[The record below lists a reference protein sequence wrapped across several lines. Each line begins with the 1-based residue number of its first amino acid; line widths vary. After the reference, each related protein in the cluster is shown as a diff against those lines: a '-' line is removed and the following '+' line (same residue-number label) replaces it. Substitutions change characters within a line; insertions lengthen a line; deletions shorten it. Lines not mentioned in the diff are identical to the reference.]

1 MANGDSDQSSTGAD
15 ASPAPLH
22 VTSVLVASIRA
33 MSNALDTLGFP
44 EEDDRVV
51 DQDGRLGF
59 VTCSHEADCDDMFA
73 LIAELSSAGETWE
86 IQFQTDLAP
95 EKLLSLTLSRHRA
108 IVAHEQEL
116 PAEQADSGTKG
127 PQLPIYDLDDG
138 VGQVQFQ
145 RAVRGAKPSEIFA
158 EIVAGPDGRARARIV
173 QRAPRRVLAEAA
185 AADEPALRAAL
196 REAIPKLMFTVGRRG
211 PA

>member
-1 MANGDSDQSSTGAD
+1 MANGDSDHGPTGAD
-15 ASPAPLH
+15 AQPAPLH

-33 MSNALDTLGFP
+33 MSNALDALGFP

-59 VTCSHEADCDDMFA
+59 VTCSHEADCDDLFA
-73 LIAELSSAGETWE
+73 LIAELSTSGETWE

-95 EKLLSLTLSRHRA
+95 EKMLSLTLSRHRA
-108 IVAHEQEL
+108 VVAHEQAVA
-116 PAEQADSGTKG
+116 PDQAETDGKGT
-127 PQLPIYDLDDG
+127 QLPVYDLDDKL
-138 VGQVQFQ
+138 GQVSFQ
-145 RAVRGAKPSEIFA
+145 RAVRGAKPQEIFA
-158 EIVAGPDGRARARIV
+158 EIGAGPDGRAKARIV
-173 QRAPRRVLAEAA
+173 QRSPRRVLAEAA

>member
-1 MANGDSDQSSTGAD
+1 MANGDSDHPTTGAD

-44 EEDDRVV
+44 EE
-51 DQDGRLGF
+51 GRLGF
-59 VTCSHEADCDDMFA
+59 VTCSHESDCDDLFA
-73 LIAELSSAGETWE
+73 LIAELSTSGETWE
-86 IQFQTDLAP
+86 IQFQTDIAP
-95 EKLLSLTLSRHRA
+95 EKMLSLTLSRSRPV
-108 IVAHEQEL
+108 VAHEQ
-116 PAEQADSGTKG
+116 AVSHEQPDTGGKG

-145 RAVRGAKPSEIFA
+145 RAIRGAKPSEIFA

>member
-1 MANGDSDQSSTGAD
+1 MTNGDSDHSSTGAD
-15 ASPAPLH
+15 AAPAPLH
-22 VTSVLVASIRA
+22 VTTVLVASIRA
-33 MSNALDTLGFP
+33 MSNALDALGFP

-59 VTCSHEADCDDMFA
+59 VTCSHESDCDDLFA
-73 LIAELSSAGETWE
+73 LIAELSSSGETWE
-86 IQFQTDLAP
+86 IQFQTDLTP
-95 EKLLSLTLSRHRA
+95 DRIVSLTLNRHRA
-108 IVAHEQEL
+108 VVAHEQAVE
-116 PAEQADSGTKG
+116 PDHADDAKG
-127 PQLPIYDLDDG
+127 PQLPVYDLDDG

-158 EIVAGPDGRARARIV
+158 EIGAGPDGRARARIV
-173 QRAPRRVLAEAA
+173 QRAPRRILAEAA

>member
-1 MANGDSDQSSTGAD
+1 MTNGPSDPSSIGAD
-15 ASPAPLH
+15 APPAPLH

-33 MSNALDTLGFP
+33 MSNALDNLGFP

-95 EKLLSLTLSRHRA
+95 ERVLSMTLSRHRA
-108 IVAHEQEL
+108 VVAHEQEVA
-116 PAEQADSGTKG
+116 AEPDDAGAKPQA
-127 PQLPIYDLDDG
+127 PVYDLDDG